1 MESDAD
7 IKDDKYSVLERGL
20 SEPFLKQRQGRFN
33 GFTVFLGTSQ
43 TALAGEQAPPD
54 LESLDYE
61 IIEND
66 RFKQEWRPRTS
77 VELFQYIFL
86 KWALAFLI
94 GLFVGIIAAF
104 VNLVT
109 ENIAGL
115 KLLVSFKLISQNRYL
130 LAFLV
135 VTGANLALT
144 LLAAALVVYIEP
156 IAAGGGVPEVK
167 AYLNGVD
174 VPGFLG
180 PKTLF
185 VKVFG
190 SILAVSAGLELGK
203 EGPLIHT
210 GSCVASLLGQGGSKR
225 YHLTWRWLRYFK
237 NDQDRRDL
245 VTCGAAA
252 GVAAAF
258 RAPIGGVLFAVEE
271 IATWWRSA
279 LLWRTFFTT
288 AVVAVV
294 LKGFITYCEGGN
306 CGFLENGCLIMF
318 DVSSV
323 TFKYEFA
330 DLLPV
335 LILGITGGIVGA
347 VYNYLLGKTLRLYS
361 LINRKGPISKILLA
375 SAVSIFTSC
384 CIFGLPWLAKCKP
397 CPTAEMITEECPST
411 DSRGNFKPF
420 NCPAGQYNDLASLLF
435 TTNAGAIK
443 NIFSSGTGD
452 EFHQSSLMLYFVG
465 IFTLA
470 LVTYGLSLPS
480 GLFIP
485 IILIGSTYG
494 RSLGQLIGSFT
505 DIDQGLC
512 AVLGAAS
519 FLGGSMRVTVS
530 LCVVL
535 LELTNN
541 LSLLPSIMFVLLISK
556 RVADAFN
563 NGVYDMIVH
572 LKEFPFL
579 EEHPEPYMK
588 NLTAGDVITG
598 PLVTFS
604 GIEKVGNIVHILM
617 NTKHNGFPVID
628 ELPPSEIPVVYGLI
642 LRSHLLVL
650 LKRKEF
656 QPSQALVSGELTE
669 KFSADFA
676 KQGSGR
682 GLMIEDID
690 ISEEEQDMYIDL
702 HPLCN
707 TSPYTV
713 AETSSLEKAFFLFR
727 NLGLR
732 HLCVMP
738 KELGRA
744 PIVGILTRHD
754 FMPAHIFGLHPYLR
768 RRETKRLTAWPCL
781 L

>member
-33 GFTVFLGTSQ
+33 GFPRTSQ
-43 TALAGEQAPPD
+43 TALLGEQVPPD

-66 RFKQEWRPRTS
+66 LLKQEWRPRTS
-77 VELFQYIFL
+77 VEVFQYIFL

-104 VNLVT
+104 VDLVT

-115 KLLVSFKLISQNRYL
+115 KLRISSKLISQNRYL
-130 LAFLV
+130 LAFSV
-135 VTGANLALT
+135 VTGVNLALT
-144 LLAAALVVYIEP
+144 LFAAALVVYIEP

-258 RAPIGGVLFAVEE
+258 RAPIGGVLFALEE
-271 IATWWRSA
+271 IATWWGSA

-294 LKGFITYCEGGN
+294 LKGFITYCEGGK
-306 CGFLENGCLIMF
+306 CGFLGNDCLIMF

-361 LINRKGPISKILLA
+361 LINRKGPIFKMLLA

-384 CIFGLPWLAKCKP
+384 CILGLPWLAKCKP
-397 CPTAEMITEECPST
+397 CPTVEMITEECPST

-572 LKEFPFL
+572 LKGFPFL

-628 ELPPSEIPVVYGLI
+628 ELPPSESPVVYGLI

-682 GLMIEDID
+682 GFMIEDID

-702 HPLCN
+702 HPFCN

-713 AETSSLEKAFFLFR
+713 VETSSLEKAFFLFR

-738 KELGRA
+738 KELGSA